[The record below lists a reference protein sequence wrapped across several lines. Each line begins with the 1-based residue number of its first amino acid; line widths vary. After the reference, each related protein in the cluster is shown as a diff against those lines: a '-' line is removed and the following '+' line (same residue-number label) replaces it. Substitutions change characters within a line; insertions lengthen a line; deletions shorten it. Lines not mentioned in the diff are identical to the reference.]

1 MRKIPR
7 LMASA
12 LLFVAA
18 GSAVMSTACAA
29 DRSAVEQDVEG
40 YAIASCLAA
49 MDQPYLK
56 DQGDGWASA
65 IIQRSKG
72 EPDAFVAVGKAVKAE
87 VAKGGMAV
95 IRNETGPQKSKPLP
109 VMYCSEIVNAPSV
122 HAAITKAVKKLAPS
136 YRSE

>member
-1 MRKIPR
+1 MRKMRR
-7 LMASA
+7 LMASS

-18 GSAVMSTACAA
+18 GSAVISTACAA
-29 DRSAVEQDVEG
+29 ERSAVEQDVEG
-40 YAIASCLAA
+40 YAIASCLKAQ
-49 MDQPYLK
+49 DQPYLK

-72 EPDAFVAVGKAVKAE
+72 APDAFVAVGTAVKAE

-95 IRNETGPQKSKPLP
+95 IRNETGPEKSKPLP

-122 HAAITKAVKKLAPS
+122 HAAITKAIKTLTPS